1 MTLTAVASVDRRT
14 VVTTADIIMIIV
26 IMIICDLWFQRA
38 KWGKRRRLSVLLL
51 DDAATQMLSGIII
64 TAWRVAELV
73 LLSLSLSGSSSSSSH
88 GGNVVKEKLLAERG
102 LQDVVYREGQSP
114 VWRMRMS
121 GR

>member
-1 MTLTAVASVDRRT
+1 M
-14 VVTTADIIMIIV
+14 TTADMIMIIV
-26 IMIICDLWFQRA
+26 IMIICDLWFQLA

-73 LLSLSLSGSSSSSSH
+73 LLSLSLSGSSSSSH